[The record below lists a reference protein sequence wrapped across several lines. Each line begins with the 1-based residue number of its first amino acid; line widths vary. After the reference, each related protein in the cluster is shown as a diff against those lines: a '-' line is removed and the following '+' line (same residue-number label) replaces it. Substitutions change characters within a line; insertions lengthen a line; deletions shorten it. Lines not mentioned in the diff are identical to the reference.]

1 MREFPKAW
9 AASGAA
15 LLRSDSSLNSDLIDE
30 ATPLV
35 LLADIA
41 ENTMIR
47 APERRPFA
55 FIRYWSVLSAAA
67 AGWATLAIAYCP
79 WHLVPQSLH
88 EFGVVLFGAA
98 AGGSGA
104 LVMSLHP
111 EEKP

>member
-1 MREFPKAW
+1 MLRGD
-9 AASGAA
+9 AS
-15 LLRSDSSLNSDLIDE
+15 LHSELTDE

-35 LLADIA
+35 LLAEAADNPVILVA
-41 ENTMIR
+41 
-47 APERRPFA
+47 ERRPA
-55 FIRYWSVLSAAA
+55 PFIRYWSVLSAAA

-79 WHLVPQSLH
+79 WHLMPQSLH